1 MIFRCAVSYV
11 PVPGMPAKRLWK
23 RGGKGW
29 MVGAGLACW
38 DQERHDVVVLE
49 TGYLVA

>member
-11 PVPGMPAKRLWK
+11 PVPGMHAKRLWK
-23 RGGKGW
+23 RGRKGL
-29 MVGAGLACW
+29 MMGAGLTGW
-38 DQERHDVVVLE
+38 EQGRHDLVVLE

>member
-1 MIFRCAVSYV
+1 MIFRCAVCYV
-11 PVPGMPAKRLWK
+11 PAERLHGKSLWK

-29 MVGAGLACW
+29 MVGAGLAGW
-38 DQERHDVVVLE
+38 DQERHDLVVLE